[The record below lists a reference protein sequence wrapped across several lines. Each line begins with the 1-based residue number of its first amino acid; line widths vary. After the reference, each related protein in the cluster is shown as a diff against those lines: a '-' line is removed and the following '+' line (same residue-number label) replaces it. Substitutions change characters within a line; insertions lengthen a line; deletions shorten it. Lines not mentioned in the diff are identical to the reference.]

1 MHEGSSDAPANEA
14 IFLDG
19 AVNKK
24 RIVTLRFGA
33 ALEIVEGGAMLA
45 CWPYGEIRRV
55 GIEDGLWRLRALGAP
70 ELARLELR
78 DPALQA
84 RVASACHLLNEQS
97 GRDVSTTAVIFW
109 SLAAVAS
116 IVGMIWFIVPYAA
129 DAIAERVPLSLERRL
144 GKAADNQIRAIF
156 PGNQCNSPEGAAALR
171 KMSEGLQAVGDL
183 RMRADIVALST
194 KTPNA
199 FALPGGRVYL
209 LSGLL
214 AKAQNQDEIAGVL
227 AHELGHLQH
236 RDHIRR
242 MISNGGAAYLVGLL
256 FGDVTGGGALILA
269 GKTLLFAAY
278 SREAE
283 AQADAFAAQI
293 MIKLG
298 RPAKP
303 MGELLQRITGEE
315 EGTLTILSDHPLSKE
330 RLEKLA
336 AADKGATSPALLSEA
351 EWKALKAICGESP
364 PPAPLERQPRSQ
376 SPDKA
381 AESHTK

>member
-1 MHEGSSDAPANEA
+1 VPEISPDGPPSEA
-14 IFLDG
+14 VFLDG

-24 RIVTLRFGA
+24 RAVTLRFGP
-33 ALEIVEGGAMLA
+33 ALEIVEDGAMIA

-55 GIEDGLWRLRALGAP
+55 SVEGDLWRLHALGAP

-84 RVASACHLLNEQS
+84 RVASVCLLLNDQS
-97 GRDVSTTAVIFW
+97 GRDVSTKAVIFW

-144 GKAADNQIRAIF
+144 GEAADNQIRAVF
-156 PGNQCNSPEGAAALR
+156 PGKQCDAPEGAAALR
-171 KMSEGLQAVGDL
+171 KLSDRLQAAADL
-183 RMRADIVALST
+183 RMPADIVALSS

-199 FALPGGRVYL
+199 FALPGGKIYL

-214 AKAQNQDEIAGVL
+214 AKAQSQDEIAGVL

-242 MISNGGAAYLVGLL
+242 MVANGGAAYLIGVL
-256 FGDVTGGGALILA
+256 FGDVTGGGALIFA

-283 AQADAFAAQI
+283 AQADAFAAQVVT
-293 MIKLG
+293 KLG

-303 MGELLQRITGEE
+303 MGELLERLSGEE
-315 EGTLTILSDHPLSKE
+315 EYNAFAILHDHPLSKA

-336 AADKGATSPALLSEA
+336 AVDKGATGPALLSAA
-351 EWKALKAICGESP
+351 EWKALKTICAEAP
-364 PPAPLERQPRSQ
+364 PPEPPEGQPNK
-376 SPDKA
+376 PDKA
-381 AESHTK
+381 LESHTK